1 MIVENTMFNLGVN
14 VTLQSDSSNKVKG
27 QTKRG
32 RQMDKRTCT
41 GRET

>member
-1 MIVENTMFNLGVN
+1 MIVENAKFNLVVN

-32 RQMDKRTCT
+32 SQMDKRTCT